1 MIQVSKKGY
10 EQESKLRQAK
20 LELEID
26 GLKEDKNIRVQ
37 QQHKLVL
44 EIALLEKKLEEN
56 QHHMYIANDDT
67 LPM

>member
-56 QHHMYIANDDT
+56 QHHMYINVT
-67 LPM
+67 LWH